1 MKDNYIIGIINAIRK
16 NITRRI
22 LNSCKENEEE
32 IKDCDIF
39 INDKK
44 IDSYYYKFTNKG
56 KYKIKYVF
64 KKLLYSTNHMFSDC
78 MSLISLD
85 LSNFNAKYVSNMEY
99 MFYNCKSLISIDLS
113 NFNTQNA
120 NYMRNMFCNCKSLLT
135 LDLSNFNTQKVYSMV
150 SMF

>member
-44 IDSYYYKFTNKG
+44 
-56 KYKIKYVF
+56 KI
-64 KKLLYSTNHMFSDC
+64 LA
-78 MSLISLD
+78 III
-85 LSNFNAKYVSNMEY
+85 NFQIKENIK
-99 MFYNCKSLISIDLS
+99 
-113 NFNTQNA
+113 
-120 NYMRNMFCNCKSLLT
+120 
-135 LDLSNFNTQKVYSMV
+135 
-150 SMF
+150 